1 MNCYRHQPLSAVG
14 VCKTCFKALCPDCA
28 VDVGN
33 GLACKGECEQKVL
46 ELNQMW
52 EQSAKIYGIGAHQSR
67 IPSSGVLLWGLMS
80 LAMWAVSAFAYFR
93 NGEVD
98 VGSSVMA
105 VFFTA
110 ALGLAFY
117 SARRTGLKC

>member
-1 MNCYRHQPLSAVG
+1 MHCYSHQSVAAVG
-14 VCKTCFKALCPDCA
+14 LCKTCFKALCSECA

-33 GLACKGECEQKVL
+33 GLSCRGECEEKVK

-52 EQSAKIYGIGAHQSR
+52 DRSAKIYGVGRHKSR
-67 IPSSGVLLWGLMS
+67 IPSTGVLLWGLMS
-80 LAMWAVSAFAYFR
+80 LAMWAVTAFAYFGR
-93 NGEVD
+93 GKVD
-98 VGSSVMA
+98 VASLVMA

-110 ALGLAFY
+110 ALSLAVY